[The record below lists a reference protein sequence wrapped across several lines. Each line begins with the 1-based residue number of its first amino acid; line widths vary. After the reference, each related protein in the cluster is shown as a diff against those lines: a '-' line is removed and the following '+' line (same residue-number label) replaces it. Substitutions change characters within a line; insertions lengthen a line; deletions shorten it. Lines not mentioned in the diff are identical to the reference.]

1 LEKTRGHVVFNDPNQ
16 ELIAL
21 SLPNLEKRTI
31 RHRRDSASIYA
42 VAGPDQSGRIV
53 YVENHMMTK
62 THLLKLM
69 DLVGSTDTVIFEQS
83 GDAIWGRVIG
93 HDIALSPSG
102 EKVAFVGKYQT
113 LNIDS
118 HKGLG
123 FLIEYGLFEVW

>member
-1 LEKTRGHVVFNDPNQ
+1 MVMRWFLSSYPTRILLLVCLGVITLSISCSNSSQPQLPTVDGPEDDRILEKTRGHVVFNDPNQ

-69 DLVGSTDTVIFEQS
+69 DLVGSTDTVI
-83 GDAIWGRVIG
+83 
-93 HDIALSPSG
+93 
-102 EKVAFVGKYQT
+102 
-113 LNIDS
+113 
-118 HKGLG
+118 
-123 FLIEYGLFEVW
+123 